1 LVIENASAWREEPH
15 MRTSLARAGFCAI
28 MLALAAGPSG
38 AQSPQSY
45 PYCALDSS
53 SGATSC
59 YYTSRAQCGA
69 KCIPNPSYAG
79 PEGAMASGGARSR
92 GRH

>member
-1 LVIENASAWREEPH
+1 
-15 MRTSLARAGFCAI
+15 MRTAVVVASFVGSLGAVASTQS
-28 MLALAAGPSG
+28 L

-59 YYTSRAQCGA
+59 YYSSRAQCGA
-69 KCIPNPSYAG
+69 RCIPNPSFSSEAGAIAG
-79 PEGAMASGGARSR
+79 PRRGRYAAPRSR
-92 GRH
+92 Y

>member
-1 LVIENASAWREEPH
+1 MRNAVVVATVVASFGAVASTE
-15 MRTSLARAGFCAI
+15 SL
-28 MLALAAGPSG
+28 

-59 YYTSRAQCGA
+59 YYSSRAQCGA
-69 KCIPNPSYAG
+69 KCIPNPSF
-79 PEGAMASGGARSR
+79 GGAAGGMAIPRR
-92 GRH
+92 GRSGAPRY

>member
-1 LVIENASAWREEPH
+1 
-15 MRTSLARAGFCAI
+15 MRT
-28 MLALAAGPSG
+28 ALVVATLGTLVAAAAAPGL

-69 KCIPNPSYAG
+69 KCIPNPSYD
-79 PEGAMASGGARSR
+79 GGARAMSQRGSR
-92 GRH
+92 YGAPRY

>member
-1 LVIENASAWREEPH
+1 MSTR
-15 MRTSLARAGFCAI
+15 
-28 MLALAAGPSG
+28 LALAAVSAMIAGFTAGPSG

-59 YYTSRAQCGA
+59 YYTSRDQCGA

-79 PEGAMASGGARSR
+79 PEGAMANGGRYR
-92 GRH
+92 GRR

>member
-1 LVIENASAWREEPH
+1 MRVALGWTVLCVALGVI
-15 MRTSLARAGFCAI
+15 GF
-28 MLALAAGPSG
+28 AAHPSR

-59 YYTSRAQCGA
+59 YYSSREQCGA
-69 KCIPNPSYAG
+69 KCIANPSYRG
-79 PEGAMASGGARSR
+79 PEGAMGRPGGGRYR
-92 GRH
+92 GRR

>member
-1 LVIENASAWREEPH
+1 MRMLLAVATVSGTLVGLAPSPSA
-15 MRTSLARAGFCAI
+15 
-28 MLALAAGPSG
+28 

-69 KCIPNPSYAG
+69 KCIPNPSYGGEA
-79 PEGAMASGGARSR
+79 GAMASER
-92 GRH
+92 GRYRAPRR